1 VVAWLAG
8 VLTLGVIATYV
19 ALSLTVNG
27 VPAYPP
33 AGWIAVVQPAG
44 EPAGDVVQLLV
55 QARAD
60 GSQTRAAYDVVV
72 CGSHPYAGDLLIGG
86 TARFSKIVRNPVLPP
101 SIPSPKIQNVRDL
114 VFGFGGVINLG
125 SVQLVR
131 ISLPT
136 VNACPPSSD
145 LPAGVPPG
153 GSDEGVTG
161 ITSGPV
167 QRSWAGPWGLWYGPH
182 TSQGWPLTGI
192 FPGVPPSARGE
203 FTALAGLTGSWSCSL
218 QQYDQ
223 ISAADVPASWSID
236 SEVPSPTGPYPLA
249 WQSNT
254 PLAPTAKLTNTS
266 SLATLQ
272 DWLVIFAVAF
282 GITGSMLASLL
293 FEWLRPR
300 RAHESDAP
308 GQGLRGA
315 AHGRVASHAP
325 SPAGAAPRMSGRG
338 LALIGAVIVAG
349 YVRGRLARARNAR

>member
-101 SIPSPKIQNVRDL
+101 SILSPKIQNVRDL

-136 VNACPPSSD
+136 VNACPPEFG
-145 LPAGVPPG
+145 PACRCAARR
-153 GSDEGVTG
+153 
-161 ITSGPV
+161 
-167 QRSWAGPWGLWYGPH
+167 QR
-182 TSQGWPLTGI
+182 
-192 FPGVPPSARGE
+192 
-203 FTALAGLTGSWSCSL
+203 
-218 QQYDQ
+218 
-223 ISAADVPASWSID
+223 
-236 SEVPSPTGPYPLA
+236 
-249 WQSNT
+249 
-254 PLAPTAKLTNTS
+254 
-266 SLATLQ
+266 
-272 DWLVIFAVAF
+272 
-282 GITGSMLASLL
+282 
-293 FEWLRPR
+293 
-300 RAHESDAP
+300 
-308 GQGLRGA
+308 
-315 AHGRVASHAP
+315 
-325 SPAGAAPRMSGRG
+325 
-338 LALIGAVIVAG
+338 
-349 YVRGRLARARNAR
+349 